1 MLAIKCLSAKRT
13 LFWCAHDRMAADR
26 RARSEPS
33 RQASVECDDD
43 ALLEALSRGEE
54 RAFTE
59 LVERWS
65 GMMLRLAL
73 SHLDNHADAEE
84 VVQDAW
90 LTVLRSLDRFERR
103 SALRTWVLGIL
114 VNLARSRA
122 RAERRS
128 IPLPSDPGGPAVDP
142 TRFLPANHPRW
153 PHHWATEPSPWLT
166 PEDELLAVETRRVI
180 LSAVDTLPATQ
191 REVLVLRDFEGLA
204 AADVCNIL
212 GLTDTHQRVLL
223 HRARSRVRSAVERYL
238 AASETT

>member
-1 MLAIKCLSAKRT
+1 M
-13 LFWCAHDRMAADR
+13 
-26 RARSEPS
+26 RSSSGHEPNIT
-33 RQASVECDDD
+33 QDDD
-43 ALLEALSRGEE
+43 ALLRALKAGDEHL
-54 RAFTE
+54 FNE

-73 SHLDNHADAEE
+73 AHIENRAIAEE

-103 SALRTWVLGIL
+103 SAFRTWVLGIV

-128 IPLPSDPGGPAVDP
+128 VGLTSEPVCP
-142 TRFLPANHPRW
+142 TVEPRRFLPADHPRW
-153 PHHWATEPSPWLT
+153 PHHWAVEPAAWRT
-166 PEDELLAVETRRVI
+166 PEQELLAGETRQVI
-180 LSAVDTLPATQ
+180 LAALNDLPPAQ
-191 REVLVLRDFEGLA
+191 REVIVLRDLEGLA

-223 HRARSRVRSAVERYL
+223 HRARSRVRNALERYF
-238 AASETT
+238 AAPETT